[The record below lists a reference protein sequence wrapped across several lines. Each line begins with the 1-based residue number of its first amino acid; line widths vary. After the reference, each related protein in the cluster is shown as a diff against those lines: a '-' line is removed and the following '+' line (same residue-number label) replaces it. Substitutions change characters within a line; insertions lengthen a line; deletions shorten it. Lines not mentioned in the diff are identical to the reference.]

1 MIGDAESTMP
11 LDQLDASPFSKSS
24 KEMICSS
31 TELEGQPP
39 VKEGRDGC
47 RLMLCDTVGASDGRL
62 VGCVEGTVI
71 GRPEQANIWMLSS
84 PMASLLRAPLRSL
97 VMSICN
103 ELVESKYATGIST
116 LNVCIWCMNC
126 ASPVG
131 PEAGRDVLRY

>member
-47 RLMLCDTVGASDGRL
+47 RLMLCDAVGVEDDL
-62 VGCVEGTVI
+62 VGVVVGNEDGDTEGCLLGNLLGMTSE
-71 GRPEQANIWMLSS
+71 GR
-84 PMASLLRAPLRSL
+84 
-97 VMSICN
+97 
-103 ELVESKYATGIST
+103 T
-116 LNVCIWCMNC
+116 LGF
-126 ASPVG
+126 AL
-131 PEAGRDVLRY
+131 GR